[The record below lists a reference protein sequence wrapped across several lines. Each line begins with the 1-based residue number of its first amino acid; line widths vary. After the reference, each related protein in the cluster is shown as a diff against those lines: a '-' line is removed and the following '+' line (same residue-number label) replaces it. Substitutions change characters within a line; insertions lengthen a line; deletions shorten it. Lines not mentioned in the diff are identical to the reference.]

1 MSYAMHA
8 SSIPQWRL
16 HRVALAGT
24 RAHTLK
30 CDVVDSHSSRT
41 HCIVL
46 IGTLAASGVARVMPH
61 AVEFDVV
68 GSCYN
73 NTHHIVLMS
82 TSIALSVAIVMPF
95 DHSAIPHNEP
105 YLNYPL

>member
-1 MSYAMHA
+1 MHA

-16 HRVALAGT
+16 HHVTLAGT

-30 CDVVDSHSSRT
+30 YDVVDSHSSRT

-61 AVEFDVV
+61 VVEFDVV

-82 TSIALSVAIVMPF
+82 TSIALSVATVMPF
-95 DHSAIPHNEP
+95 DHSVIPHNEP
-105 YLNYPL
+105 YLNYPS